1 LIAQV
6 RNLRQGA
13 FAPFFE
19 QPLVQAILVPL
30 GGAGGVQLVEYLMF
44 ARSQ

>member
-1 LIAQV
+1 
-6 RNLRQGA
+6 
-13 FAPFFE
+13 
-19 QPLVQAILVPL
+19 LVQAILVPL